1 MDKLQILKEKADLVK
16 SAEYQKIRQYQIET
30 IINLSTSDID
40 EKELKG
46 MLKLI
51 RKTDSWADEY
61 EKKINK

>member
-1 MDKLQILKEKADLVK
+1 MDKLQILKEKSELVK

-30 IINLSTSDID
+30 IVSLSNSDID

-51 RKTDSWADEY
+51 RKTDLWNEEY
-61 EKKINK
+61 EKKTNK